1 MTEPNPSRFDETLG
15 PEGADGDPFAA
26 AVRAT
31 RMPMVITDPRQDDNP
46 IVFANRAFMKLTGY
60 ERDEIVGRNCRFLQC
75 METNRE
81 DVSRI
86 RQAIAARQPIEI
98 ELLNAKKSG
107 ETFWNRVYI
116 SPVFDGGEVVFYF
129 ASQLDV
135 TQQRRTLQIL
145 ENERATLEREVDR
158 RMEENHQNEERL
170 RFALRAGRL
179 GAWTL
184 DLPSGR
190 LTVSE
195 EARRIF
201 GVAADEPFDN
211 SRFRQALM
219 PADLAEWDEVLGRST
234 AGGSDLDVVLSLR
247 HPDGRRRWIEMRGQ
261 PSHRVQGDV
270 LGLAGVLQDVT
281 ERVRAERHGKLMT
294 KELNHRVKNTL
305 ATVISIVGQT
315 LRATEDREEAL
326 GLVNSRILALSNVH
340 NVLTDENWEG
350 VALSQVVE
358 VTTKAFAGGSQG
370 RVSISGPAMRLKP
383 RSALA
388 IALALHELATNAAK
402 YGALSPN
409 GGSVDV
415 AWRIEDDETLHLT
428 WRESSDVAVSPP
440 TRRGFGLRLIERA
453 LVAETEGS
461 ARLDWRPEGL
471 FFEMRA
477 PLAVVADPDDA

>member
-1 MTEPNPSRFDETLG
+1 MTDTLQSRFDETLG
-15 PEGADGDPFAA
+15 PEGAAGDPFAA

-31 RMPMVITDPRQDDNP
+31 RMPMVITDPRQADNP

-75 METNRE
+75 METNRD
-81 DVSRI
+81 DVGRI
-86 RQAIAARQPIEI
+86 RDAITRREPIEI
-98 ELLNAKKSG
+98 EILNAKRSG

-116 SPVFDGGEVVFYF
+116 SPVFDAGEVMFFF

-158 RMEENHQNEERL
+158 RLEEQRQNEERL

-201 GVAADEPFDN
+201 GVAADAPFDGA
-211 SRFRQALM
+211 SFRDALV
-219 PADLAEWDEVLGRST
+219 PADRTDWDDALERST
-234 AGGSDLDVVLSLR
+234 ARGGDLDIVLSLR
-247 HPDGRRRWIEMRGQ
+247 HPDGRRRWIEVRGQ
-261 PSHRVQGDV
+261 PSHRADGEV
-270 LGLAGVLQDVT
+270 LGFAGVLQDVT

-315 LRATEDREEAL
+315 LRATEDRDEAL

-358 VTTKAFAGGSQG
+358 VTTKAFGGG
-370 RVSISGPAMRLKP
+370 PRNRVSMSGPPVRLRP

-402 YGALSPN
+402 YGALSPA
-409 GGSVDV
+409 GGSVAV
-415 AWRIEDDETLHLT
+415 AWHIVDDETLHLT
-428 WRESSDVAVSPP
+428 WRESSNEPVTPP

-461 ARLDWRPEGL
+461 AHLEWPAEGL
-471 FFEMRA
+471 VFEMTA
-477 PLAVVADPDDA
+477 PLSVVADPDDA